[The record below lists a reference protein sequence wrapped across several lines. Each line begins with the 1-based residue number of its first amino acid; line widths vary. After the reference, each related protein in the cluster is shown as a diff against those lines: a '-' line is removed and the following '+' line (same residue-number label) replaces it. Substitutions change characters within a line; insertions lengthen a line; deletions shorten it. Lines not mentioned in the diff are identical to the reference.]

1 MLLRNIL
8 LFGAIFGLSFSVAQ
22 ASIIVSTGGQGTGE
36 NVLFN
41 SATLSGN
48 TINATTNQGNAVTI
62 SGTENLAIP
71 SSGQAAVTALDGT
84 LSDLTWELTNQSLGY
99 KLGVFNVNTHKGN
112 DRNPNATA
120 IIINVEDLNGTDY
133 SQTWTIPNSG
143 FFTIQADG
151 NSLIGAVSF
160 TVAEPAGSSIAS
172 VSQIRLEGVSAVP
185 EASTWA
191 MMILGFCGL
200 SLIAYRK
207 GKASVTL
214 QVLRNRGQ
222 PGAQHSSIF
231 LQS

>member
-8 LFGAIFGLSFSVAQ
+8 FFGVIFGLSFSVAQ

-48 TINATTNQGNAVTI
+48 TINATTNQGTAVTI
-62 SGTENLAIP
+62 SSTENLAIS

-84 LSDLTWELTNQSLGY
+84 LSDLTWELTNHSFGY
-99 KLGVFNVNTHKGN
+99 ELGVFNVNMHTGN
-112 DRNPNATA
+112 DGNLNAIA
-120 IIINVEDLNGTDY
+120 IIINVEDLNGTNY

-143 FFTIQADG
+143 FYTIQADG

-160 TVAEPAGSSIAS
+160 TVADPAGSSIAS

-200 SLIAYRK
+200 SLIACRK
-207 GKASVTL
+207 GKASVILHLNKKYSAIVT
-214 QVLRNRGQ
+214 NRGR
-222 PGAQHSSIF
+222 SIA
-231 LQS
+231 